1 MQNSW
6 PMITM
11 VDVITNDTIR
21 EHRRPVVPRAGEIV
35 SLHPELIRWRV
46 SDVIHDGD
54 SVDEV
59 TVHLIPIFGLQEVP
73 SGDNSGG

>member
-54 SVDEV
+54 SVDVV
-59 TVHLIPIFGLQEVP
+59 TVHLIPILGLQEVP
-73 SGDNSGG
+73 NGDS